1 MGGIG
6 DRLLAEATRFL
17 HHEARLLDANR
28 LSEWLDLFAED
39 GIYWLPAFPQ
49 QTDARLVPSIIRE
62 DRLLLA
68 LRVQRLA
75 HPRAY
80 AALPRPRTLHII
92 GTIDVTDQDAA
103 EDECRALS
111 NQLIVEY
118 QDGRKRIF
126 AGQCEHVLRRQ
137 SDGFRIALK
146 RFDLI
151 DCDDVHE
158 PMTVLL

>member
-1 MGGIG
+1 
-6 DRLLAEATRFL
+6 
-17 HHEARLLDANR
+17 
-28 LSEWLDLFAED
+28 
-39 GIYWLPAFPQ
+39 
-49 QTDARLVPSIIRE
+49 VPSIIRE

-103 EDECRALS
+103 ENECRALS

-126 AGQCEHVLRRQ
+126 SGQCEHVLRRQ